1 MNVFRVWNHA
11 GENKM
16 NPLRQRESIKKNL
29 IPRGDSANHLKT
41 STFLFTQLNSEK

>member
-16 NPLRQRESIKKNL
+16 NPLRHREHKKENP

-41 STFLFTQLNSEK
+41 RTFLFIQLNSEK